1 MKKKQISIIITLM
14 IISIIILTLIFFRI
28 IYSNL
33 EEPNLDNSSTNSSFD
48 YSLIKETNKNKSS
61 NYLISPYSIKT
72 VLSIIKD
79 GADNSSLKELND
91 VMGNFRRANII
102 SKNVIGDANLLLIN
116 KEYKD
121 EINKNYVNKIEKNY
135 DAEIKYSNITPN
147 NINKWVD
154 NKTNHMIPTLV
165 DSVNPETI
173 MAIINAIS
181 MKASWDSEFDCKN
194 THISEFNTIDG
205 SIINTIMMVSND
217 AQYIENDTAKGII
230 KKYKTYKNDDHK
242 KVNLE
247 FVAIMP
253 NDGIDSYIEN
263 FNNEEFRNLLSTKDK
278 YKNEDVSLKLPRF
291 KYNYNFN
298 NLMNVLINMG
308 IKSIFNEKTADLS
321 KMTESNSKDLY
332 IGSIKQKSYIE
343 VNEKG
348 TKASAATI
356 ATVDENSANVP
367 IDIEFDKPF
376 IYIIKQSNSDDILFF
391 GVVYTPTLANNET
404 NFCN

>member
-1 MKKKQISIIITLM
+1 M

>member
-121 EINKNYVNKIEKNY
+121 EINKNYVNKIKKSY

-291 KYNYNFN
+291 KYNYNFS

-356 ATVDENSANVP
+356 ATVDKYAANVP

>member
-1 MKKKQISIIITLM
+1 MKKKQIMIIIALM
-14 IISIIILTLIFFRI
+14 VISIILLTLVFFKI

-33 EEPNLDNSSTNSSFD
+33 EEPNLDNSSTNSSFN
-48 YSLIKETNKNKSS
+48 YNLIKEANKNKNT

-72 VLSIIKD
+72 VLSIIKE
-79 GADNSSLKELND
+79 GSNGSSLKELND
-91 VMGNFRRANII
+91 VMGNFRRANIT
-102 SKNVIGDANLLLIN
+102 SKNVMGDANLLLIN
-116 KEYKD
+116 KNYKD
-121 EINKNYVNKIEKNY
+121 GINKNYVNKIEKSY

-147 NINKWVD
+147 TINKWVD
-154 NKTNHMIPTLV
+154 DKTNHMIPTLV
-165 DSVNPETI
+165 DSVDPETV

-205 SIINTIMMVSND
+205 SVINTIMMVSND
-217 AQYIENDTAKGII
+217 AQYIEDDTAKGII

-263 FNNEEFRNLLSTKDK
+263 FNNDEFRNLLSTKDK
-278 YKNEDVSLKLPRF
+278 YKNDDVSLKLPRF
-291 KYNYNFN
+291 KYNYNFS

-308 IKSIFNEKTADLS
+308 IESIFNEKTADLS

-348 TKASAATI
+348 TKASTATI
-356 ATVDENSANVP
+356 ATVDKNATNVP

>member
-91 VMGNFRRANII
+91 VMGSFRRANII

-356 ATVDENSANVP
+356 ATVDENAANVP

>member
-1 MKKKQISIIITLM
+1 M

-121 EINKNYVNKIEKNY
+121 EINKKYVNKIEKSY

-230 KKYKTYKNDDHK
+230 KKYKTYKNDEHK

-278 YKNEDVSLKLPRF
+278 YKYEDVSLKLPRF
-291 KYNYNFN
+291 KYNYDFSD
-298 NLMNVLINMG
+298 LMSVLINMG

-332 IGSIKQKSYIE
+332 VGSIKQKSYIE

-348 TKASAATI
+348 TKASTATI
-356 ATVDENSANVP
+356 ATVDKNAANVP

>member
-217 AQYIENDTAKGII
+217 AQYIEDDTAKGII

-253 NDGIDSYIEN
+253 NDGIDNYIEN

-291 KYNYNFN
+291 KYNYNFS

-356 ATVDENSANVP
+356 ATVDENAANVP